1 MQEIELFR
9 FSLNGKKI
17 GSIWINLQ
25 RGFTKFVGD
34 RKKMQEFIKELKG
47 NAIVHLG
54 ENTKEIKGRGIDE

>member
-9 FSLNGKKI
+9 FLLNGKKI

-34 RKKMQEFIKELKG
+34 RKKMGKFIKELEG
-47 NAIVHLG
+47 NPIIQLG
-54 ENTKEIKGRGIDE
+54 QNTKK